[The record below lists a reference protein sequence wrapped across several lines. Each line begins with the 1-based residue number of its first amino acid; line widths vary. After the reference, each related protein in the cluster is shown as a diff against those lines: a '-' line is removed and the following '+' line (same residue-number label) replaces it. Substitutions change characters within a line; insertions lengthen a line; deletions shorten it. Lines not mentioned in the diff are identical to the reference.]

1 MSSIVHRGAV
11 AAIAAAAALAGL
23 AGVAEAKTLKGV
35 VVHHNRNA
43 HSFVVAD
50 RAGHLYAIHGRHAPR
65 IGSEVVVTAKRLR
78 DGTYR
83 LQREH
88 SAGRAG
94 RAVRIRGVV
103 SWVNRRTGEFTIS
116 APGVSLLV
124 VHSSRR
130 AARAADAMPS
140 VGTEVVATGAVDDQG
155 ELEDQAV
162 QEVGQDT
169 DGVDLEGTV
178 LSIDTTARTITVSAD
193 DNDESGS
200 SIIVSVPATLDLS
213 QFTQGEEVE
222 LKVQPTG
229 AGTATL
235 LGSADDE
242 NAQTADDQGDD
253 QGENPGSDDRG
264 EESGS
269 GTANTTTGSGG
280 HDD

>member
-1 MSSIVHRGAV
+1 MSSIVHRGAI

-23 AGVAEAKTLKGV
+23 AGVAEAKTVKGV

-50 RAGHLYAIHGRHAPR
+50 RAGHLYAIHSSHAPG
-65 IGSEVVVTAKRLR
+65 IGSTVVVTAKRLR

-83 LQREH
+83 LQRER

-94 RAVRIRGVV
+94 RRVRIRGVV
-103 SWVNRRTGEFTIS
+103 SWVNLRTGEFTIS

-124 VHSSRR
+124 VRSNRS
-130 AARAADAMPS
+130 AARAADATPS
-140 VGTEVVATGAVDDQG
+140 VGTDVVATGTVDDQG
-155 ELEDQAV
+155 ELEV
-162 QEVGQDT
+162 QSVQNVGQET

-178 LSIDTTARTITVSAD
+178 LAIDTAARTITVSAD
-193 DNDESGS
+193 DNDQSGS
-200 SIIVSVPATLDLS
+200 SVIVSVPATFDLS
-213 QFTQGEEVE
+213 RFTPGEEVE

-242 NAQTADDQGDD
+242 NAQTADAQSGD
-253 QGENPGSDDRG
+253 QGENPGS
-264 EESGS
+264 
-269 GTANTTTGSGG
+269 GG
-280 HDD
+280 QDG